1 MIYFLAFL
9 SGSAVFPLLKY
20 FPYTIALACTAA
32 VVCFLRKRQYA
43 VVVLLALGLC
53 YPGLRGAP
61 PDEPLLRSGNMTVSG
76 YFRTPPV
83 KLMGG
88 YSQEFQLSRSGERLD
103 VLSGREFETGRE
115 HKLRLRVMSPVER
128 KNPGASRPEQYAVL
142 GHVRGTGGI
151 YGSVSV
157 FFNRLRE
164 RLNRQISERFEPETA
179 ALVMAVTTGPRAGM
193 DYGLKEAFRASGLA
207 HLLSISGTHFGLL
220 FLLMFGALR
229 TALKHL
235 PVWTLQR
242 LTVYL
247 TPSQAAALICV
258 PFLLLYLGIS
268 GARVPTVRSFIMIS
282 LFLFGLLAGRK
293 GDWLNFLVF
302 AALALVLLSPAVL
315 SSISFQLSFLAV
327 LFIGFFLGGR
337 NSKKDDDDI
346 GEEAPAKPSVL
357 RYPWKVLMVTLSATA
372 GIAPLVVYY
381 FHYFSV
387 VSPAAN
393 MVVTPLVCMVFVPLS
408 VAGSFLYLLTGSF
421 PLESVTGWVAGA
433 SIYLVKA
440 FSLAPYSSVSVPA
453 PPVAALL
460 FYYFGFLFYFIS
472 RNEKFLAVPVLSVLV
487 PLALF
492 AVSDRTLGVTFLDA
506 RNGDASVVELP
517 DGKVIVVD
525 TGRHGREVRSYLR
538 HQGISSID
546 VLVLTHAHDDHA
558 GGAAGLVRDFGVKEI
573 WDNGRLLYPGGFP
586 GGPVRRGLKR
596 GDVIEG
602 EGYTISVLH
611 PYEGFY
617 TGRGGSGTAINN
629 DSLVLRVQ
637 GRARSFLFAGD
648 IGAEAMEDILH
659 LGRHIKSDVL
669 KIPHHGRRS
678 AALYAF
684 IRAVSPEVAV
694 VSAATPHGGGVR
706 SMAARV
712 LSSDSDG
719 AVLIKEG
726 SDGLRVKTFV
736 SDVELKKTLRFK
748 EELSNIKKL
757 FVAW

>member
-61 PDEPLLRSGNMTVSG
+61 PDEPLLRSGNMAVSG

-83 KLMGG
+83 KLRGG
-88 YSQEFQLSRSGERLD
+88 YSQEFRLSGSGERLD

-115 HKLRLRVMSPVER
+115 HKLRLRVMSPAER
-128 KNPGASRPEQYAVL
+128 KNPGAFRGDQYAL
-142 GHVRGTGGI
+142 LWHVRNTGDLYDSI
-151 YGSVSV
+151 PV

-179 ALVMAVTTGPRAGM
+179 SLIMAVTTGHRAM
-193 DYGLKEAFRASGLA
+193 DYKLKEAFRASGLA
-207 HLLSISGTHFGLL
+207 HLLSISGTHFGLV
-220 FLLMFGALR
+220 FLLLFGFFR
-229 TALKHL
+229 TAIKYM
-235 PVWTLQR
+235 PVRLLQR

-268 GARVPTVRSFIMIS
+268 GARVPAVRSFIMIS

-293 GDWLNFLVF
+293 GDWLKLLVL
-302 AALALVLLSPAVL
+302 AALVLVILSPAVIT
-315 SSISFQLSFLAV
+315 SVSFQLSFLAV

-357 RYPWKVLMVTLSATA
+357 RYPCKVLVVTLSATA

-381 FHYFSV
+381 FHYFSL

-393 MVVTPLVCMVFVPLS
+393 LIVTPLVCMVLVPLS

-433 SIYLVKA
+433 LIYLVKA
-440 FSLAPYSSVSVPA
+440 FSLVPYSSVSVPA
-453 PPVAALL
+453 PPSAVLL
-460 FYYFGFLFYFIS
+460 FYYLGFLFYFIS
-472 RNEKFLAVPVLSVLV
+472 RNKKFIAVPVLSVLV
-487 PLALF
+487 PLVVF
-492 AVSDRTLGVTFLDA
+492 AASDRTLGVTFLDTRHGA
-506 RNGDASVVELP
+506 ASVVELP

-525 TGRHGREVRSYLR
+525 TGRNGREVRGYLR
-538 HQGISSID
+538 HQGIGSID
-546 VLVLTHAHDDHA
+546 AMVLPHAHDDHA

-573 WDNGRLLYPGGFP
+573 WDNGKLLYPEGFP

-637 GRARSFLFAGD
+637 GRARSFLFTGD

-669 KIPHHGRRS
+669 SIPHHGRRS
-678 AALYAF
+678 AALYTF

-694 VSAATPHGGGVR
+694 ISAATPQSGGVR
-706 SMAARV
+706 SIEGARA
-712 LSSDSDG
+712 LYSGADG
-719 AVLIKEG
+719 AVLIEEG